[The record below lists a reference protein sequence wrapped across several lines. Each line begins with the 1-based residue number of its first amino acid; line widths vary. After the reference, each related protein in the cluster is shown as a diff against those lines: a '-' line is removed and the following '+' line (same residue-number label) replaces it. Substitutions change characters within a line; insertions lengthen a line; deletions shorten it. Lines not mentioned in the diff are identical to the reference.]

1 MQNTILL
8 KREEKINKEV
18 RQEINFYHLY
28 WLLSFKD
35 IKIYQEIE

>member
-18 RQEINFYHLY
+18 RQEINFYYLY